1 MKFLDRVEER
11 ARLMRLLNGADGAFA
26 CLYGRRRCGKTRLLH
41 ECVAGLPNTIYYLAD
56 RSARPAQVAR
66 FIKEASRVLPAFAA
80 ASPNDWGAALD
91 LWTALA
97 PRGAVLILDEFP
109 YLVEKDDALP
119 SVLQRIIDRIVPTG
133 HKIVICGS
141 SQRMMQGLVLKA
153 SEPLYGRARE
163 ILPIRPL
170 EFGWLQEAF
179 PKMTPFQ
186 RLQLWGVWGGVPRY
200 WELQEDASTLW
211 QAVRHQVTAPFGLL
225 RNEPNYL
232 LLDDV
237 GDVAQASAVL
247 AFVGEG
253 AHRATEIAARMQ
265 RPVTDMTRPLLRL
278 SELGLIAKD
287 IPFGAD
293 EKSKKSFYRI
303 SDQFLDFWY
312 TYVWPN
318 WSRDDFLETE
328 DEQKS
333 FEKTFNSYLGG
344 VWERLVAVILRKHGL
359 PGVEG
364 RLRGCRRWWG
374 NGLNRVPM
382 EIDVVAESVDGTTLV
397 VGEAKLSLTKREA
410 EHALSELKA
419 KTAQLP
425 FVRNYQRVVHRLFVA
440 KGGAYEC
447 LDLRWAER
455 ACMIQEGKSKD
466 LICRPLRRS
475 FLNKLHSQSK
485 NIFDHEAVK
494 IMDSD

>member
-1 MKFLDRVEER
+1 
-11 ARLMRLLNGADGAFA
+11 
-26 CLYGRRRCGKTRLLH
+26 
-41 ECVAGLPNTIYYLAD
+41 
-56 RSARPAQVAR
+56 
-66 FIKEASRVLPAFAA
+66 
-80 ASPNDWGAALD
+80 
-91 LWTALA
+91 
-97 PRGAVLILDEFP
+97 
-109 YLVEKDDALP
+109 
-119 SVLQRIIDRIVPTG
+119 
-133 HKIVICGS
+133 
-141 SQRMMQGLVLKA
+141 MMQGLVLKA

-200 WELQEDASTLW
+200 WELQDDEPTLW
-211 QAVRHQVTAPFGLL
+211 RSVRRHVADPFGLL
-225 RNEPNYL
+225 RNEPNHL

-237 GDVAQASAVL
+237 GDAAQASAVL
-247 AFVGEG
+247 AFIGEG

-265 RPVTDMTRPLLRL
+265 RPVTDMTRPLQRL
-278 SELGLIAKD
+278 TELGLIVKD

-318 WSRDDFLETE
+318 WSREDFLQTE
-328 DEQKS
+328 VEQKA
-333 FEKTFNSYLGG
+333 FEGAFNSYLGG
-344 VWERLVAVILRKHGL
+344 VWERLVASILQKYGL
-359 PGVEG
+359 PGLDG
-364 RLRGCRRWWG
+364 RLLGCRRWWG

-382 EIDVVAESVDGTTLV
+382 EIDVLAESEDGKTLV
-397 VGEAKLSLTKREA
+397 AGEAKLNLTKREA

-425 FVRNYQRVVHRLFVA
+425 FARNYRNIIPRLFVA
-440 KGGAYEC
+440 KGGSYEC

-455 ACMIQEGKSKD
+455 MCAIQDEG
-466 LICRPLRRS
+466 
-475 FLNKLHSQSK
+475 
-485 NIFDHEAVK
+485 V
-494 IMDSD
+494 

>member
-1 MKFLDRVEER
+1 MKFLDRIEER
-11 ARLMRLLNGADGAFA
+11 TRLMKLLNGADGAFA

-41 ECVAGLPNTIYYLAD
+41 ECVAGLPNVIYYLAD
-56 RSARPAQVAR
+56 RSERPAQLAR
-66 FIKEASRVLPAFAA
+66 FVKEASRVLPVLSSAA
-80 ASPNDWGAALD
+80 PDDWGGVLD

-97 PRGAVLILDEFP
+97 PRDAVLVLDEFP
-109 YLVEKDDALP
+109 YLVEKDEALP
-119 SVLQRIIDRIVPTG
+119 SVLQRIVDAIVPTG

-141 SQRMMQGLVLKA
+141 SQRMMQGLVLKS

-200 WELQEDASTLW
+200 WELQDDEPTLW
-211 QAVRHQVTAPFGLL
+211 RSVRRHVADPFGLL
-225 RNEPNYL
+225 RNEPNHL

-237 GDVAQASAVL
+237 GDAAQASAVL
-247 AFVGEG
+247 AFIGEG

-265 RPVTDMTRPLLRL
+265 RPVTDMTRPLQRL
-278 SELGLIAKD
+278 TELGLIAKD

-293 EKSKKSFYRI
+293 ERSKKSFYRI

-318 WSRDDFLETE
+318 WSREDFLQTE
-328 DEQKS
+328 VEQKA
-333 FEKTFNSYLGG
+333 FETAFNSYLGG
-344 VWERLVAVILRKHGL
+344 VWERLVATVLLKNGL
-359 PGVEG
+359 PGLDG

-374 NGLNRVPM
+374 SGLNRVPM
-382 EIDVVAESVDGTTLV
+382 EIDVLAESEDGRTLV

-410 EHALSELKA
+410 DHALSELKA
-419 KTAQLP
+419 KAVQLP
-425 FVRNYQRVVHRLFVA
+425 FAENYQNIIHRLFVA
-440 KGGAYEC
+440 KGGSYEC
-447 LDLRWAER
+447 LDLCWAE
-455 ACMIQEGKSKD
+455 D
-466 LICRPLRRS
+466 S
-475 FLNKLHSQSK
+475 FLDLADESILS
-485 NIFDHEAVK
+485 
-494 IMDSD
+494 

>member
-1 MKFLDRVEER
+1 MKFLDRYGER
-11 ARLMRLLNGADGAFA
+11 TRLMKFLNGADGALA

-41 ECVAGLPNTIYYLAD
+41 ECVADRPNTIYYLAD
-56 RSARPAQVAR
+56 RSERPAQLAR
-66 FIKEASRVLPAFAA
+66 FVKEASRVLPAIAA
-80 ASPNDWGAALD
+80 AAPDDWGRVLD

-97 PRGAVLILDEFP
+97 PRDAVLVLDEFP
-109 YLVEKDDALP
+109 YLVEKDEALP
-119 SVLQRIIDRIVPTG
+119 SVLQRIVDAIVSTG

-170 EFGWLQEAF
+170 EFGWLREAF
-179 PKMTPFQ
+179 PKMTSFQ

-200 WELQEDASTLW
+200 WELQEDESTLW
-211 QAVRHQVTAPFGLL
+211 RAVRHHVADPFGLL

-232 LLDDV
+232 LLDEV
-237 GDVAQASAVL
+237 GDSAQASAVL
-247 AFVGEG
+247 AFIGEG

-265 RPVTDMTRPLLRL
+265 RPVTDMTRPLQRL
-278 SELGLIAKD
+278 KELGLIAKD

-318 WSRDDFLETE
+318 WSREDFLQTE
-328 DEQKS
+328 GEQKT

-344 VWERLVAVILRKHGL
+344 VWERLVATILQKHGL
-359 PGVEG
+359 PGLDG
-364 RLRGCRRWWG
+364 QLRGCRRWWG
-374 NGLNRVPM
+374 SGLNRAPM
-382 EIDVVAESVDGTTLV
+382 EIDVIAESVDGKTLL
-397 VGEAKLSLTKREA
+397 VGEAKLSMTKREA

-419 KTAQLP
+419 KAMQLP
-425 FVRNYQRVVHRLFVA
+425 FAQKYQNIIHRLFVA
-440 KGGAYEC
+440 KGGSYEC
-447 LDLRWAER
+447 LDLCWAE
-455 ACMIQEGKSKD
+455 D
-466 LICRPLRRS
+466 S
-475 FLNKLHSQSK
+475 FLDLADESILS
-485 NIFDHEAVK
+485 
-494 IMDSD
+494 